1 MPLKIVITGP
11 ESTGKST
18 LCEQLAKYYQTVW
31 VKEYAREYLLK
42 NGIDY
47 NLEDLVAIAKG
58 QLQSEDAIMEGLT
71 QQDSLLFIDTDMYVM
86 KIWSEFIFNTC
97 PEYILDNIV
106 LRHYDLYLLM
116 DTDLPW
122 EADILREQPE
132 LSIRQKI
139 FQQYHVALAGQKVP
153 WKIISGTGEERLQ
166 NAVKVVDE
174 FILGIGH

>member
-18 LCEQLAKYYQTVW
+18 LCEQLAIHYQTIW

-42 NGIDY
+42 NGSDY
-47 NLEDLVAIAKG
+47 VLEDLVEIAKG
-58 QLQSEDAIMEGLT
+58 QLQSEDDVTERLT
-71 QQDSLLFIDTDMYVM
+71 QEAMLFIDTDMYVM

-97 PEYILDNIV
+97 PDFILDNIV

-122 EADILREQPE
+122 EADLFREQPE
-132 LSIRQKI
+132 LSVRQML
-139 FQQYHVALAGQKVP
+139 FQQYQDVLEDQKVP
-153 WKIISGTGEERLQ
+153 WKVISGIGDARLQ
-166 NAVKVVDE
+166 NAIKVIDD
-174 FILGIGH
+174 FIKR